1 MSRSAEVRRLRADG
15 PVFCLEGGGTHS
27 RGALHLPGGDGPAAL
42 AASGACNPT
51 SDFDGSLRSAR
62 SVWEALRAET
72 QVDPSEV
79 VVVMGVAG
87 LNPDGVREGFVGA
100 LSEEFRQV
108 VPMSDGYAALVGS
121 GGGRPCGMIVAG
133 TGCAGHR
140 LRPDGTSFQRDGW
153 GWIGGDRGS
162 GAWIGLRA
170 IWHALSA
177 LDGVVE
183 SDRLAE
189 AVAEELGGTEP
200 RIAAWLGESMPQD
213 IASIARCVFECAA
226 EHGGRA
232 EEILNEAAAHLRE
245 LFRSLECDPSEPLFL
260 SGTIAEALADRIAE
274 GMDTKP
280 VASPGMALEGCR
292 LVAAG
297 KAPLEWPE

>member
-1 MSRSAEVRRLRADG
+1 MSRSAEVRYLRADG

-27 RGALHLPGGDGPAAL
+27 RGALHLPGEEEPAAR
-42 AASGACNPT
+42 AESGACNPT
-51 SDFDGSLRSAR
+51 SDFDGSVRSAM
-62 SVWEALRAET
+62 SVWEALRAEAPAN
-72 QVDPSEV
+72 PSEV

-100 LSEEFRQV
+100 LSGFRQV

-140 LRPDGTSFQRDGW
+140 LRADGTSFQRDGW

-170 IWHALSA
+170 IRHALSA
-177 LDGVVE
+177 LDGVVGRDPL
-183 SDRLAE
+183 SE
-189 AVAEELGGTEP
+189 AVAERLGGTEP

-213 IASIARCVFECAA
+213 IASMARCVFDCAA

-232 EEILNEAAAHLRE
+232 EEILDEAAAHLRE
-245 LFRSLECDPSEPLFL
+245 LFRCLECDPSDPLYL
-260 SGTIAEALADRIAE
+260 SGTIAEALADRIAG

-280 VASPGMALEGCR
+280 VASPCKALEGCR